1 MTRPKLALAR
11 VNYSQLYK
19 VYDGGKTYKQ
29 RDILTPYQLLNLAGT
44 AREQGAEAAIFDG
57 EPDLLTEEALA
68 KRILDWRP
76 DFVGFTSTTPDIE
89 QTLEA
94 CRFVK
99 EGDASIV
106 TILGGV
112 HATVLPEDVARHSC
126 VDYVVAGD
134 GEEPLARIMAQ
145 AKGRGGA
152 GTSRA
157 AGDTMPLAKI
167 VRPQGPF
174 DLSKQPM
181 PAHDLLD
188 YRDYPFTDLT
198 RGRMNTASVMSSRG
212 CPFSCSFCAR
222 TPGVRYRDAGEFV
235 AEIEYLYREK
245 GVRYFFVY
253 DDVFVMK
260 RARVLSILEHL
271 RRLNLSDA
279 HFQCQARANLLDEEL
294 LAALR
299 ATNFVRVSIGIESGS
314 EAMLER
320 CNKGVTK
327 PHCRT
332 ACTLIRAAGMEPRAS
347 FIIGFPYETRATA
360 EATIAFSQELDL
372 LHANFTVMT
381 PYPGTI
387 VYDMACRQEGL
398 RFVKPEYAREW
409 SVFRRWGE
417 PIVET
422 DELSSRDLEALR
434 ERAVTEFYT
443 QDKVFRYY
451 ESLFRG
457 GNRSRYF
464 YRPLNFAWQR
474 KFGRDIPFWD
484 HLDATELIEAHS

>member
-1 MTRPKLALAR
+1 MARPKLALAR

-19 VYDGGKTYKQ
+19 VYDGGKTFRQ
-29 RDILTPYQLLNLAGT
+29 RDILAPYQLLSLAGYV
-44 AREQGAEAAIFDG
+44 REQGAEVAIFDG
-57 EPDLLTEEALA
+57 EVDLLTEEALA
-68 KRILDWRP
+68 KQIVAWRP
-76 DFVGFTSTTPDIE
+76 DFVGFTATTPDIE
-89 QTLEA
+89 QTIEA
-94 CRFVK
+94 CRLVK
-99 EGDASIV
+99 EGNPSIA

-112 HATVLPEDVARHSC
+112 HATVLPEDVAGHDC
-126 VDYVVAGD
+126 VDHVVVGD
-134 GEEPLARIMAQ
+134 GEKPLAQIVAECRTPRRPLARDDARQKILY
-145 AKGRGGA
+145 GRREEL
-152 GTSRA
+152 TS
-157 AGDTMPLAKI
+157 L
-167 VRPQGPF
+167 
-174 DLSKQPM
+174 PM

-188 YRDYPFTDLT
+188 YADYQFTDLT
-198 RGRMNTASVMSSRG
+198 RGRINTASVMSARG

-222 TPGVRYRDAGEFV
+222 TPDVRYRTAGEFV
-235 AEIEYLYREK
+235 AEVEYLYREK

-253 DDVFVMK
+253 DDVFVVK
-260 RARVLSILEHL
+260 RSRVLSILEQL
-271 RRLNLSDA
+271 RALNLSDA

-314 EAMLER
+314 AEMLER

-327 PHCRT
+327 PHCRA
-332 ACTLIRAAGMEPRAS
+332 ACSMIRSTGIEPRAS

-381 PYPGTI
+381 PYPGTK
-387 VYDMACRQEGL
+387 VYDIACRKEGL

-409 SVFRRWGE
+409 SVFRRWGN

-422 DELSSRDLEALR
+422 DELTSGELEALR
-434 ERAVTEFYT
+434 ERAVMEFYT

-474 KFGRDIPFWD
+474 KFGRDIPFWVQ
-484 HLDATELIEAHS
+484 LDSVEMIAPS

>member
-1 MTRPKLALAR
+1 MARPKLALAR

-29 RDILTPYQLLNLAGT
+29 RDILTPYQLLNLAGYV
-44 AREQGAEAAIFDG
+44 REQGAEVAIFDG
-57 EPDLLTEEALA
+57 EVDLLAEEALA
-68 KRILDWRP
+68 RQIVDWRP
-76 DFVGFTSTTPDIE
+76 DFVGFTATTPDIDK
-89 QTLEA
+89 TIDV
-94 CRFVK
+94 CRLIK
-99 EGDASIV
+99 SHDSSIV
-106 TILGGV
+106 TIVGGV
-112 HATVLPEDVARHSC
+112 HATVAPEDVAKHSG
-126 VDYVVAGD
+126 VDYVVAGN
-134 GEEPLARIMAQ
+134 GEEPLARIMA
-145 AKGRGGA
+145 AGKGSVVA
-152 GTSRA
+152 GPSRA
-157 AGDTMPLAKI
+157 TGHVPPAKI
-167 VRPQGPF
+167 VRNAKPF
-174 DLSKQPM
+174 DLSKLPM

-188 YRDYPFTDLT
+188 YANYQFTDPT
-198 RGRMNTASVMSSRG
+198 RGRMKTASVMSARG
-212 CPFSCSFCAR
+212 CPFSCTFCAH
-222 TPGVRYRDAGEFV
+222 TPVVRYRAPGEFV

-253 DDVFVMK
+253 DDVFVAK
-260 RARVLSILEHL
+260 RSRVLSILEQL

-314 EAMLER
+314 EEMLER

-327 PHCRT
+327 PHCRS
-332 ACTLIRAAGMEPRAS
+332 ACSMIRAAGIEPRAS

-381 PYPGTI
+381 PYPGTRI
-387 VYDMACRQEGL
+387 YDMACRREGL

-409 SVFRRWGE
+409 SVFRRWGN

-422 DELSSRDLEALR
+422 DELTSGELEALR
-434 ERAVTEFYT
+434 ERAVMEFYT
-443 QDKVFRYY
+443 QDKVHSYY
-451 ESLFRG
+451 ESLFRK

-464 YRPLNFAWQR
+464 YRPLNFAWR
-474 KFGRDIPFWD
+474 RRFGRDIAFWD
-484 HLDATELIEAHS
+484 QLDASEIVDPS